1 MDRMHDAFNEIN
13 IWLAPNEHQY
23 SISMLIVRMI
33 EISIPHLLKLNFLQ
47 QMCVS
52 FSHVQC
58 LSTDVLFL
66 HLHESSCPHD
76 GSQARPQPPAWF
88 LIVARV
94 VIQLQDHLISM
105 SMLEQPLTSR
115 GL

>member
-1 MDRMHDAFNEIN
+1 MHATFNEIN

-58 LSTDVLFL
+58 LTNDVLFL

-76 GSQARPQPPAWF
+76 GSQAPTTGVVSDPCTSSDPVAGSF
-88 LIVARV
+88 NFDVVFITLI
-94 VIQLQDHLISM
+94 
-105 SMLEQPLTSR
+105 
-115 GL
+115 